1 MTNAVI
7 KAPVPMKPHLHGLT
21 SADIRRDGKK
31 ILRNKR
37 SALEFIREIG
47 GIDKGG
53 RVKVTPL

>member
-7 KAPVPMKPHLHGLT
+7 KAPVTTKPHLHGLT
-21 SADIRRDGKK
+21 SADIKRDGKK

-37 SALEFIREIG
+37 SALDFIREIG
-47 GIDKGG
+47 GIDKHG